1 MGRILSKEEF
11 MESMI
16 TSAEEAE
23 ESKNTDPKVPKE
35 KPRKKPGPKPG
46 SRKKIAENGEE
57 IIKTAKEN
65 EPGDK
70 DKETEPV
77 AAGRKKRRSKKDA
90 VMEEAVSEAIAKS
103 NKQTEALRAA
113 IQIMIDYTDGLT
125 LKADKLANLADIYA
139 GYIETLEEMT
149 E

>member
-23 ESKNTDPKVPKE
+23 ESKNIDPEVPEE

-46 SRKKIAENGEE
+46 SKRKAQAEN
-57 IIKTAKEN
+57 TANISTKE
-65 EPGDK
+65 DA
-70 DKETEPV
+70 PV

-90 VMEEAVSEAIAKS
+90 VIEETVSEAIAKS

-125 LKADKLANLADIYA
+125 LKADKLVNLADIYS

>member
-23 ESKNTDPKVPKE
+23 ESKNMDPKAPEE

-46 SRKKIAENGEE
+46 SKRKAQTENAVN
-57 IIKTAKEN
+57 ISPKE
-65 EPGDK
+65 DA
-70 DKETEPV
+70 PV

-125 LKADKLANLADIYA
+125 LKADKLVNLADIYA

>member
-11 MESMI
+11 VESMI

-23 ESKNTDPKVPKE
+23 ESKNMDPKAPEE

-46 SRKKIAENGEE
+46 SKRKAQTENAVN
-57 IIKTAKEN
+57 ISPKE
-65 EPGDK
+65 DA
-70 DKETEPV
+70 PV

-125 LKADKLANLADIYA
+125 LKADKLVNLADIYA

>member
-23 ESKNTDPKVPKE
+23 ESKNMDPKVPEE

-46 SRKKIAENGEE
+46 SRKKAAEEK
-57 IIKTAKEN
+57 IIKVAKEN

-125 LKADKLANLADIYA
+125 LKADKLVNLADIYA

>member
-23 ESKNTDPKVPKE
+23 ESKNMDPEVPEE

-46 SRKKIAENGEE
+46 SKRKAQAENAAN
-57 IIKTAKEN
+57 ISPKE
-65 EPGDK
+65 DA
-70 DKETEPV
+70 PV

-113 IQIMIDYTDGLT
+113 IQVMTDYTDGLT

>member
-16 TSAEEAE
+16 TSAEEAK
-23 ESKNTDPKVPKE
+23 ESKNMDPKVPEE

-46 SRKKIAENGEE
+46 SRKKAAEEK
-57 IIKTAKEN
+57 IIKVAKEN

-113 IQIMIDYTDGLT
+113 IQVMIDYTDGLT
-125 LKADKLANLADIYA
+125 LKADKLTNLADIYT

>member
-23 ESKNTDPKVPKE
+23 ESKNMDPEVPEE

-46 SRKKIAENGEE
+46 SKRKAQTENAVN
-57 IIKTAKEN
+57 ISPKE
-65 EPGDK
+65 DA
-70 DKETEPV
+70 PV

-125 LKADKLANLADIYA
+125 LKADKLVNLADIYA

>member
-23 ESKNTDPKVPKE
+23 ESKNMDPEVPEE

-46 SRKKIAENGEE
+46 SKRKAQTEN
-57 IIKTAKEN
+57 
-65 EPGDK
+65 
-70 DKETEPV
+70 
-77 AAGRKKRRSKKDA
+77 AANISPKRRRARGSGTKEKKKQKDA

-125 LKADKLANLADIYA
+125 LKADKLVNLADIYA

>member
-16 TSAEEAE
+16 TSTEEAE
-23 ESKNTDPKVPKE
+23 ESKNIDPKVPEE

-46 SRKKIAENGEE
+46 SKRKAQTEN
-57 IIKTAKEN
+57 TANISPKE
-65 EPGDK
+65 DA
-70 DKETEPV
+70 PV

-125 LKADKLANLADIYA
+125 LKADKLVNLADIYS

>member
-23 ESKNTDPKVPKE
+23 ESKNMDPEVPEE

-46 SRKKIAENGEE
+46 SKRKAQTENAA
-57 IIKTAKEN
+57 ISPKE
-65 EPGDK
+65 DA
-70 DKETEPV
+70 PV

-125 LKADKLANLADIYA
+125 LKADKLINMADIYS